1 MLLEMNVYHCLPGRL
16 PALINRFRTMTLD
29 LFAKHG
35 FTPVGFFTTKIGRSH
50 QELTFML
57 RWDSLA
63 QREECW
69 SAFMADQD
77 WLAARTAS
85 EADGMIVDNAS
96 NQILVPTDFSPM
108 K

>member
-1 MLLEMNVYHCLPGRL
+1 MLLELSVYHCMLGRL
-16 PALINRFRTMTLD
+16 SALENRFRTVTLD

-35 FTPVGFFTTKIGRSH
+35 FTPVGFFNTKIGNSH

-57 RWDSLA
+57 RWESL
-63 QREECW
+63 EERDRCW
-69 SAFMADQD
+69 GSFMADTD

-85 EADGMIVDNAS
+85 EEDGMIVDNAS